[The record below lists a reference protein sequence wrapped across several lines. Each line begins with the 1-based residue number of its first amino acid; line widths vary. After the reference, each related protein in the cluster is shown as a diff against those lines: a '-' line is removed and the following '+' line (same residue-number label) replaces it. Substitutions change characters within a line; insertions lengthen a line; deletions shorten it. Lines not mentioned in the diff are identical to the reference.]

1 MRPKLFMVWVELGMG
16 GFQKI
21 PETCKLACAT
31 LSVVKADER
40 KMWVEQRKTEGRE
53 KGEPVSIFKISYS
66 SH

>member
-1 MRPKLFMVWVELGMG
+1 MG
-16 GFQKI
+16 GFQKT
-21 PETCKLACAT
+21 PEKGKLARAT